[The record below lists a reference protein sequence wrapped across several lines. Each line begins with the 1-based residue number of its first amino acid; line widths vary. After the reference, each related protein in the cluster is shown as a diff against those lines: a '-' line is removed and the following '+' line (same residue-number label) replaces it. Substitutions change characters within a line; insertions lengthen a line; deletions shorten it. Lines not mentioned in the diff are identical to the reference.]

1 MKVVI
6 NGCYGGYSLSDEALA
21 YLGIPG
27 GNRYAY
33 DNDRT
38 NPKLVECV
46 EKLGTEVASH
56 GFGSYLYV
64 VEVPDDVKWTITD
77 YDGMEQVEEVHR
89 VWS

>member
-6 NGCYGGYSLSDEALA
+6 NGCYGGFSLSDEALV

-27 GNRYAY
+27 GSRFTY
-33 DNDRT
+33 DDDRT

-46 EKLGTEVASH
+46 EKLGEAVNHDSASH
-56 GFGSYLYV
+56 LYV

-77 YDGMEQVEEVHR
+77 YDGIEQVEEVHR

>member
-27 GNRYAY
+27 GSRYAY
-33 DNDRT
+33 DGDRT

-46 EKLGTEVASH
+46 EKLGEAASH
-56 GFGSYLYV
+56 GLGSSLYV
-64 VEVPDDVKWTITD
+64 VEVPDDVKWTITELSLIHISEPTRP
-77 YDGMEQVEEVHR
+77 Y
-89 VWS
+89 

>member
-27 GNRYAY
+27 GSPFAY
-33 DNDRT
+33 DNDRA

-46 EKLGTEVASH
+46 EKLGEAVNRDSAS
-56 GFGSYLYV
+56 SLYV
-64 VEVPDDVKWTITD
+64 VEVPDDVKWIITD
-77 YDGMEQVEEVHR
+77 YDGVEQVEEVHR

>member
-27 GNRYAY
+27 GSRYAY
-33 DNDRT
+33 DDDRT

-46 EKLGTEVASH
+46 EKLGEAASY
-56 GFGSYLYV
+56 GLGSSLYV
-64 VEVPDDVKWTITD
+64 VEVPDDVKWTITE
-77 YDGMEQVEEVHR
+77 YDGVEQVEEVHR

>member
-6 NGCYGGYSLSDEALA
+6 NGCYGGFSLSDEALA

-27 GNRYAY
+27 GSRYSY
-33 DNDRT
+33 DDDRA

-46 EKLGTEVASH
+46 EKLGEAVNHDSA
-56 GFGSYLYV
+56 SYLYV

-77 YDGMEQVEEVHR
+77 YDGLEQVEEVHR

>member
-27 GNRYAY
+27 GSRYAY
-33 DNDRT
+33 DDDRT

-46 EKLGTEVASH
+46 EKLGEAASH
-56 GFGSYLYV
+56 GLGSSLYV
-64 VEVPDDVKWTITD
+64 VEVPDDVEWIITD
-77 YDGMEQVEEVHR
+77 YDGIEQVEEVHR

>member
-1 MKVVI
+1 MKVVS
-6 NGCYGGYSLSDEALA
+6 NGCYGGCSVADEARG

-27 GNRYAY
+27 GSRYTY
-33 DNDRT
+33 DDDRT

-46 EKLGTEVASH
+46 EKLGEAASH
-56 GFGSYLYV
+56 GLGSSLYV

-77 YDGMEQVEEVHR
+77 YDGVEQVEEVHR

>member
-6 NGCYGGYSLSDEALA
+6 NGCYGGFSLSDEALA

-27 GNRYAY
+27 GSRYTY
-33 DNDRT
+33 DDDRA

-46 EKLGTEVASH
+46 EKLGEAASH
-56 GFGSYLYV
+56 GLGSSLYV
-64 VEVPDDVKWTITD
+64 VEVPDDVEWTITD
-77 YDGMEQVEEVHR
+77 YDGIEQVEEVHR

>member
-6 NGCYGGYSLSDEALA
+6 NGCYGGFSLSDEALA

-27 GNRYAY
+27 GSRYSY
-33 DNDRT
+33 EDDRA

-46 EKLGTEVASH
+46 EKLGEAASH
-56 GFGSYLYV
+56 GLGSSLYV
-64 VEVPDDVKWTITD
+64 VEIPDGVKWTITD
-77 YDGMEQVEEVHR
+77 YDGVEQVEEVHR

>member
-6 NGCYGGYSLSDEALA
+6 NGCYGGFSLSDEALA

-27 GNRYAY
+27 GSRYAY
-33 DNDRT
+33 EDDRT

-46 EKLGTEVASH
+46 EKLGEAASH
-56 GFGSYLYV
+56 GLGSSLYV
-64 VEVPDDVKWTITD
+64 VEVPDDVKWIITD
-77 YDGMEQVEEVHR
+77 YDGIEQVEEVHR

>member
-27 GNRYAY
+27 GSRYAY
-33 DNDRT
+33 DDDRA

-64 VEVPDDVKWTITD
+64 VEVPDGVEWTITD

-89 VWS
+89 VWR

>member
-6 NGCYGGYSLSDEALA
+6 NGCYGGFSLSDEALA

-27 GNRYAY
+27 GSRFSYE
-33 DNDRT
+33 DDRA

-46 EKLGTEVASH
+46 EKLGEAVNHDSASC
-56 GFGSYLYV
+56 LYV

-77 YDGMEQVEEVHR
+77 YDGIEQVEEVHR

>member
-6 NGCYGGYSLSDEALA
+6 NGCYGGFSLSDEALA

-27 GNRYAY
+27 GSRYAY
-33 DNDRT
+33 DDDRA

-46 EKLGTEVASH
+46 EKLGEAASH
-56 GFGSYLYV
+56 GLGSSLYV

-77 YDGMEQVEEVHR
+77 YDGIEHVEEVHR

>member
-6 NGCYGGYSLSDEALA
+6 NGCYGGYSLSDGALD

-27 GNRYAY
+27 ASRYTY

-46 EKLGTEVASH
+46 EKLGEAASH
-56 GFGSYLYV
+56 GLGSSLYV
-64 VEVPDDVKWTITD
+64 VEVPDDVEWTITD
-77 YDGMEQVEEVHR
+77 YDGIEQVEEVHR

>member
-6 NGCYGGYSLSDEALA
+6 NGCYGGFSLSDEALA

-27 GNRYAY
+27 GSRFTY
-33 DNDRT
+33 DNDRA

-46 EKLGTEVASH
+46 EKLGEAVNHDSA
-56 GFGSYLYV
+56 SYLYV

-77 YDGMEQVEEVHR
+77 YDGIEQVEEVHR
-89 VWS
+89 VWR

>member
-6 NGCYGGYSLSDEALA
+6 NGCYGGFSLSDEALA

-27 GNRYAY
+27 GSRYAY
-33 DNDRT
+33 EDDRT

-46 EKLGTEVASH
+46 EKLGEAASH
-56 GFGSYLYV
+56 GLGSSLYV
-64 VEVPDDVKWTITD
+64 VEGPDVVKWTITD
-77 YDGMEQVEEVHR
+77 YDGIEQVEEVHR

>member
-6 NGCYGGYSLSDEALA
+6 NGCYGGFSLSDEALA

-27 GNRYAY
+27 GSRFSY
-33 DNDRT
+33 DDDRA

-46 EKLGTEVASH
+46 EKLGEAVNHDSA
-56 GFGSYLYV
+56 SYLYV

-77 YDGMEQVEEVHR
+77 YDGLEQVEEVHR

>member
-27 GNRYAY
+27 GSRYTY
-33 DNDRT
+33 DDDRA

-46 EKLGTEVASH
+46 EKLGEAASH
-56 GFGSYLYV
+56 GLGSSLYV
-64 VEVPDDVKWTITD
+64 VEVPDDVEWTITD
-77 YDGMEQVEEVHR
+77 YDGIEQVEEVHR

>member
-6 NGCYGGYSLSDEALA
+6 NGCYGWYSLSDEALA

-27 GNRYAY
+27 GSRYAY
-33 DNDRT
+33 DDDRT

-46 EKLGTEVASH
+46 EKLGEAASH
-56 GFGSYLYV
+56 GLGSSLYV
-64 VEVPDDVKWTITD
+64 VEVPDDVKWIITD
-77 YDGMEQVEEVHR
+77 YDGVEQVEEVHR

>member
-27 GNRYAY
+27 GSHYAY
-33 DNDRT
+33 EDDRT

-46 EKLGTEVASH
+46 EKLGEAASH
-56 GFGSYLYV
+56 GRGSSLYV

-77 YDGMEQVEEVHR
+77 YDGVEQVEEVHR

>member
-6 NGCYGGYSLSDEALA
+6 NGCYGGFSLSDEALA

-27 GNRYAY
+27 GSRFSYE
-33 DNDRT
+33 DDRT

-46 EKLGTEVASH
+46 EKLGEAVNHDSA
-56 GFGSYLYV
+56 SYLYV

-77 YDGMEQVEEVHR
+77 YDGIEQVEEVHR

>member
-6 NGCYGGYSLSDEALA
+6 NGCYGGFSLSDEALA

-27 GNRYAY
+27 GSRYAY
-33 DNDRT
+33 DDDRA

-46 EKLGTEVASH
+46 EKLGEAVNHDSA
-56 GFGSYLYV
+56 SYLYV

-77 YDGMEQVEEVHR
+77 YDGIEQVEEVHR

>member
-6 NGCYGGYSLSDEALA
+6 NGCYGGYSLSDEALT

-27 GNRYAY
+27 GSRYSY
-33 DNDRT
+33 EDDRT

-46 EKLGTEVASH
+46 EKLGEAASH
-56 GFGSYLYV
+56 GLGSSLYV
-64 VEVPDDVKWTITD
+64 VEVPDDVKWIITD
-77 YDGMEQVEEVHR
+77 YDGVEQVEEVHR

>member
-27 GNRYAY
+27 GSRYAY
-33 DNDRT
+33 DDDRA

-46 EKLGTEVASH
+46 EKLGEAASH
-56 GFGSYLYV
+56 GLGSSLYV
-64 VEVPDDVKWTITD
+64 VEVPDDVEWTITD
-77 YDGMEQVEEVHR
+77 YDGIEQVEEVHR

>member
-6 NGCYGGYSLSDEALA
+6 NGCYGGFSLSDEALA

-27 GNRYAY
+27 GSRYAY
-33 DNDRT
+33 DDDRA

-46 EKLGTEVASH
+46 EKLGEAASH
-56 GFGSYLYV
+56 GFGSHLYV

>member
-27 GNRYAY
+27 GSRYAY
-33 DNDRT
+33 DDDRA

-46 EKLGTEVASH
+46 EKLGEAVNHDSA
-56 GFGSYLYV
+56 SYLYV

-77 YDGMEQVEEVHR
+77 YDGVEQVEEVHR

>member
-27 GNRYAY
+27 GSRYAY
-33 DNDRT
+33 DDDRA

-46 EKLGTEVASH
+46 EKLGEAASH
-56 GFGSYLYV
+56 GLGSSLYV
-64 VEVPDDVKWTITD
+64 VEVPDDVKWIITD
-77 YDGMEQVEEVHR
+77 YDGVEQVEEVHR

>member
-6 NGCYGGYSLSDEALA
+6 NGCYGGFSLSDEALA

-27 GNRYAY
+27 GSRYAY
-33 DNDRT
+33 DDDRA

-46 EKLGTEVASH
+46 EKLGEAVNHDSA
-56 GFGSYLYV
+56 SYLYV

-77 YDGMEQVEEVHR
+77 YDGLEQVEEVHR